1 MAAVD
6 IEREG
11 QVARVWLNRPEQH
24 NALGEDVS
32 NGLIAAMGH
41 LGADDSVRIVVLG
54 GRGRSFCAGADIA
67 VMKAS
72 ANATREQNIAEARHL
87 ATMFASV
94 ANCPKPVICR
104 THGYVFGGGVGLAC
118 ASDIP
123 VGTTDAKYGLTEARL
138 GILPAVISPYVL
150 RRIEDRHAR
159 ELMLTGERF
168 GADVALRIGLIQHVV
183 EGDALDALIDE
194 RVEALLAGAPAAQ
207 HRIKT
212 LFKRYKDED
221 WDAYRESMPE
231 TLADIR
237 SGDEAK
243 DGLAAFFEK
252 RRPGWVRE

>member
-1 MAAVD
+1 
-6 IEREG
+6 
-11 QVARVWLNRPEQH
+11 
-24 NALGEDVS
+24 
-32 NGLIAAMGH
+32 
-41 LGADDSVRIVVLG
+41 
-54 GRGRSFCAGADIA
+54 
-67 VMKAS
+67 MKAS
-72 ANATREQNIAEARHL
+72 ANATREQNIEEAKHL

-104 THGYVFGGGVGLAC
+104 AHGYVFGGGVGLAC

-123 VGTTDAKYGLTEARL
+123 VGTTDSKYGLTEARL

-150 RRIEDRHAR
+150 RRLEDRHAR

-168 GADVALRIGLIQHVV
+168 GADVAYRVGLLQHVA
-183 EGDALDALIDE
+183 EPERIDELIDGRIRE
-194 RVEALLAGAPAAQ
+194 LLAGAPAAQ

-221 WDAYRESMPE
+221 WDAYRESMPD

-237 SGDEAK
+237 GGDEAK

-252 RRPGWVRE
+252 RKPGWIKE